1 MEREYGIFGTR
12 DPFNALLKYLG
23 IFRSETGCDHVSTAV
38 VQAIQTE
45 LVVWINPGLAD
56 TAREA
61 DRLADGRSRIAL
73 ECKKYD
79 ANPFGLVGVLLN
91 VFELLKLLK
100 LLKRMTI
107 FNLQGDLLK

>member
-1 MEREYGIFGTR
+1 
-12 DPFNALLKYLG
+12 LLKFLG

-38 VQAIQTE
+38 VQAIQPE
-45 LVVWINPGLAD
+45 LLVSMDPALAGR
-56 TAREA
+56 AREA
-61 DRLADGRSRIAL
+61 DRLADGRSCIAL

-79 ANPFGLVGVLLN
+79 ANPFGFVGVLLN
-91 VFELLKLLK
+91 AFELLK